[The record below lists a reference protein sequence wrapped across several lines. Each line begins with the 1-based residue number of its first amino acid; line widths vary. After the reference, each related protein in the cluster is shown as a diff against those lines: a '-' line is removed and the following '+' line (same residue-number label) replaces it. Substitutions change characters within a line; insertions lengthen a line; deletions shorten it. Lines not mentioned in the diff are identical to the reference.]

1 MVKIINKNIAGGIA
15 GKRTGKVKGIII
27 HNDYGAMNPVAYE
40 AWLQKRKNNGQLG
53 LGFAHYYIDKDTILR
68 VEDTFN
74 KAWHSANNDGN
85 ANYIGLEV
93 VESFYGVIT
102 DEEFIEN
109 ENMTLR
115 QGAEDLKYYGLPV
128 NRDTVR
134 LHNEFSATSC
144 PHRSWDIH
152 VGKGKAYNTSNKNK
166 LKDYFIAKIK
176 AYQKLGSN
184 VNEMLKNEGIQGEVT
199 VPVPAATGE
208 HKVINGDTLW
218 GIAIKY
224 NTSISNIKALNKLTS
239 DNINIGQVLKVNG
252 NASKPAPTPVQKP
265 VVKPSTPTYTTE
277 SQNVGGVQTFLNRW
291 FNAGLKV
298 DNANGG
304 ATKAAIVR
312 AIQTELNKQFK
323 AGLTVDGD
331 WGNATEAKWVTVRE
345 KASGNLTRLIQAML
359 ICKGYG
365 VNGFD
370 GKFGDGLEKAVKKF
384 QGTCGIDID
393 GVVGKGTARKL
404 FN

>member
-1 MVKIINKNIAGGIA
+1 
-15 GKRTGKVKGIII
+15 
-27 HNDYGAMNPVAYE
+27 
-40 AWLQKRKNNGQLG
+40 
-53 LGFAHYYIDKDTILR
+53 
-68 VEDTFN
+68 
-74 KAWHSANNDGN
+74 
-85 ANYIGLEV
+85 
-93 VESFYGVIT
+93 
-102 DEEFIEN
+102 
-109 ENMTLR
+109 MTLR

-152 VGKGKAYNTSNKNK
+152 VGKGKAYNTANKNK
-166 LKDYFIAKIK
+166 LQDYFIAKIK

-184 VNEMLKNEGIQGEVT
+184 VNEMIKNEGIKGEIT

-208 HKVINGDTLW
+208 HKVVKGDTLW
-218 GIAIKY
+218 DIAIKY
-224 NTSISNIKALNKLTS
+224 NTSISNIKSLNKLTS

-384 QGTCGIDID
+384 QGACGIDID